1 MSRKQEQLEKGVD
14 FALGAPGVLVF
25 HCAVRM
31 LSCVRLCDPMDC
43 NPPGFLS
50 MGLSRKEYWSGLP
63 FPSPGNLP
71 NPGIEPVFPAS
82 LLHCR
87 WTFHHCATGERP
99 KQTQISSKVAVSSSE
114 TGPHGPQFCEQN
126 ILFAGCSV
134 LTYHPALALIRRGE
148 NIKLQAFR
156 G

>member
-1 MSRKQEQLEKGVD
+1 
-14 FALGAPGVLVF
+14 
-25 HCAVRM
+25 
-31 LSCVRLCDPMDC
+31 
-43 NPPGFLS
+43 

-87 WTFHHCATGERP
+87 WTFYHCATGERP

-126 ILFAGCSV
+126 ILFAECSV